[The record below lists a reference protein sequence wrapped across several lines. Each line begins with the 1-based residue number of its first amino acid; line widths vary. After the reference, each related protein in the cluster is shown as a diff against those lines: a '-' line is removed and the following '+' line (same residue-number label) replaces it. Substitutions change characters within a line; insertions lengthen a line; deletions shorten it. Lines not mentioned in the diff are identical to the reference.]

1 MLSVGAPWTMMDASH
16 MPCHSHTHTHTHTHT
31 HIPDLSLIAG
41 ENRVTFDTD
50 FSLSDIMNS
59 DPLLGLD
66 PGIT

>member
-1 MLSVGAPWTMMDASH
+1 MDASH
-16 MPCHSHTHTHTHTHT
+16 TSCPLPTFTHTHT